1 MNAFSLSLCILYHS
15 STHAIITH
23 YPTRSRTLIHHLLG
37 NGKPPNP
44 TPLLILKQT
53 SPITLNPSTN
63 QVRVIVA
70 TLQQLLMSS
79 LSRYHTIVNHEDD
92 IHNPAQTI
100 CHHSRMFL
108 SPHLQHRQESLTV
121 QGTHSLVKNQDTR
134 MTQERSGNRS
144 ALLLS
149 TRKGCSKLANK
160 RVVALRERTE

>member
-23 YPTRSRTLIHHLLG
+23 HPTRSRTLIHHLLG

-53 SPITLNPSTN
+53 SPVTLNPSTN

-70 TLQQLLMSS
+70 TLQQLLMCS
-79 LSRYHTIVNHEDD
+79 LSRNHTIVNHEDD
-92 IHNPAQTI
+92 IPNPAQTR
-100 CHHSRMFL
+100 CHNLRLIL
-108 SPHLQHRQESLTV
+108 SPRLQHRQESLTV